1 MYRHTLCQEI
11 LENLLDLNQLK
22 ILKVLCGSKKK
33 SPRKKNPQDPK
44 PNPVPNLTLPLT
56 LRRGIFS

>member
-33 SPRKKNPQDPK
+33 PPRKKNPQDPK